1 MVKVNISAVIRRKKD
16 LVYQALKELDRFPAF
31 LRDVKEIFIRSLNG
45 NLIISDWKVD
55 IDGTPIEWRQET
67 LLDEESHRIIAF
79 RMIEGDYERYE
90 GKWVLEEQGDETTR
104 VDLHVEFDWGLP
116 VAERFVGGV
125 LEEKARRSVRGMFFA
140 LRKELHRK

>member
-90 GKWVLEEQGDETTR
+90 GKWV
-104 VDLHVEFDWGLP
+104 
-116 VAERFVGGV
+116 GGAKQN
-125 LEEKARRSVRGMFFA
+125 LSPKLNRPF
-140 LRKELHRK
+140 